1 MDRAFFVD
9 FRNEKKMS
17 AHGACSDRNCAS
29 IEIPRL
35 RSESNIRHKEAHGA
49 PCNRQCN
56 ACLHGFRRISDASAE
71 CFTSRSTHAS
81 SDIAGGRPPGG
92 DGAAISGVHSMSDY
106 SRRGREASG
115 PPLVISKYSPASART
130 SSIALLC
137 PPAPPALGREFRFQ
151 KAMMALARAEIP
163 PISDSMKLNCDS

>member
-1 MDRAFFVD
+1 MRMQQV
-9 FRNEKKMS
+9 
-17 AHGACSDRNCAS
+17 
-29 IEIPRL
+29 
-35 RSESNIRHKEAHGA
+35 
-49 PCNRQCN
+49 
-56 ACLHGFRRISDASAE
+56 
-71 CFTSRSTHAS
+71 RSTIYLLAGRAHAS
-81 SDIAGGRPPGG
+81 SDIAGGRPRGS

-115 PPLVISKYSPASART
+115 PPLVISKYSQASART

-163 PISDSMKLNCDS
+163 PISDL